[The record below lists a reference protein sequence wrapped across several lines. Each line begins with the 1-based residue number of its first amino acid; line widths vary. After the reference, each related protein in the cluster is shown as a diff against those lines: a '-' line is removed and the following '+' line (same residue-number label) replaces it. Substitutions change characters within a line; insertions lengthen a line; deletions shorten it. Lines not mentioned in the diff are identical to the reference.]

1 MVDPN
6 TDFEDFTTREDAS
19 PSHELNQKILE
30 TVKNDLSS
38 SHLTVLGKLLS
49 IQGLIG
55 FLTLLLC
62 PQFNFSLTNNVEVFH
77 YFHHNFGES
86 ICMIICGAIFIGPGA
101 ILAAYLLKYSEL
113 KMIKQSR
120 FLYYFCLVS
129 IFLLIF
135 IVMGAEIYLKLTS
148 FWVLGA
154 TLSGVILF
162 ESNRFIRTVLT
173 RYLIL

>member
-1 MVDPN
+1 MVNPN
-6 TDFEDFTTREDAS
+6 TDFQDFTTREDVS
-19 PSHELNQKILE
+19 PNNELNQKILE
-30 TVKNDLSS
+30 NVKNDLSS
-38 SHLTVLGKLLS
+38 SHLTVLGKLVS

-55 FLTLLLC
+55 LLTLLFC
-62 PQFNFSLTNNVEVFH
+62 PQFNFSLTNNTEVFH
-77 YFHHNFGES
+77 YFHNNFGES

-135 IVMGAEIYLKLTS
+135 IIMGAEVYLKLTS
-148 FWVLGA
+148 FWILGA

-162 ESNRFIRTVLT
+162 ESNRFIRITITRNLT
-173 RYLIL
+173 F